1 MMPGVGSRESQME
14 IQKALDQIS
23 EIHGHL
29 AKTDVYR
36 GYRAV
41 PVALSGV
48 LGLLAA
54 ALQGR
59 LVGHE
64 SPQSFVLYWMAV
76 ALVASATA
84 GGGIVYGYMRQESQL
99 ARRRTRTAVGQLLPC
114 LVAGFVVA
122 MLMARPG
129 SNSISFLPGL
139 WAVLFGLGIF
149 ASRPYLPRITGWVAL
164 YYLVAGTVLLAL
176 AGDPTSLPHWGTGLT
191 VGLGQ
196 TAAGY
201 PKSLSPWGMGLTF
214 GFGQILAGIVLYWDV
229 ERNGVRR
236 EERHTSKAG

>member
-1 MMPGVGSRESQME
+1 MPGVGSRESQME

-41 PVALSGV
+41 PVGLSGV

-54 ALQGR
+54 ALQVR
-59 LVGHE
+59 LVGNE
-64 SPQSFVLYWMAV
+64 SPQSFVLYWVAV

-84 GGGIVYGYMRQESQL
+84 GGGIVYGYLRQENQL
-99 ARRRTRTAVGQLLPC
+99 ARRRTRTAVGQLFPC

-129 SNSISFLPGL
+129 SDSISFLPGL
-139 WAVLFGLGIF
+139 WAVLFSLGVF

-164 YYLVAGTVLLAL
+164 YYLVAGTVLLAM
-176 AGDPTSLPHWGTGLT
+176 AGGS
-191 VGLGQ
+191 
-196 TAAGY
+196 
-201 PKSLSPWGMGLTF
+201 KSLFPWGMGLTF
-214 GFGQILAGIVLYWDV
+214 GFGQILAGIVLYWDL

-236 EERHTSKAG
+236 KERDTS